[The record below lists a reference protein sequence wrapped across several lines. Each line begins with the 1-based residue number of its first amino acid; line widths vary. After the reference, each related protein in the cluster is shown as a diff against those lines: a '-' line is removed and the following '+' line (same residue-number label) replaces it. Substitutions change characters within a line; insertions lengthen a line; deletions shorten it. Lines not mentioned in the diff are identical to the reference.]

1 MSVTSGGPEGGSGR
15 RRRRV
20 TAAAG
25 LPPAVRLFN
34 YSTLCCFPPCRMR
47 VWAVSDIHTDYADN
61 LEWLRQLTSSDG
73 SAVGGG
79 AASGGGSSDAG
90 SFKQDALLLAGD
102 ISDSLETLT
111 KTLEMCVAAF
121 GHVFFTPGNHGAPRR
136 RGGLPACGRPAGR
149 PGEEGGSQ
157 LCPECRCGL
166 RPAGCLAGG
175 T

>member
-1 MSVTSGGPEGGSGR
+1 
-15 RRRRV
+15 
-20 TAAAG
+20 
-25 LPPAVRLFN
+25 
-34 YSTLCCFPPCRMR
+34 MR

-73 SAVGGG
+73 SAAGGG

-136 RGGLPACGRPAGR
+136 RGGLPACLRPAGR